1 MRLFISS
8 VTAIAMAPAMELACP
23 RMAQEKANISIA
35 RQPGIL
41 YLPSQMLETRKL
53 IEKQA
58 AKEGLDGVAVE
69 WRTRRC

>member
-1 MRLFISS
+1 
-8 VTAIAMAPAMELACP
+8 
-23 RMAQEKANISIA
+23 MAQEKASISIA